1 MEERYTLE
9 EITTFINKAY
19 MNTNYTTF
27 VREILQMERREN
39 DVWQEEKWENFQ
51 DMCSGLLRFPKEYLA
66 RIMQV
71 NSE

>member
-51 DMCSGLLRFPKEYLA
+51 AMCKGLLRFPKEYLA